1 MNFKQD
7 RAIYLQIADYI
18 TENIL
23 SGKWKEGDRIPS
35 VRDLAVSIEVNP
47 NTVAHTYNYLQDKG
61 IIYNQR
67 GIGYFIDNHAYAN
80 TQKLEKEAF
89 FKEQLPS
96 FFKNMMILNMSIN
109 EIEKMF
115 DEYKARVLTH
125 EDKTTRP
132 PDQPGSAQK
141 EKT

>member
-23 SGKWKEGDRIPS
+23 SGIWKENDRIPS

-47 NTVAHTYNYLQDKG
+47 NTVVRTYNYLQEKG

-67 GIGYFIDNHAYAN
+67 GIGYFIAENALKK
-80 TQKLEKEAF
+80 TQLLEREIF
-89 FKEQLPS
+89 FNEQLPQV
-96 FFKNMMILNMSIN
+96 FKTMELLEWSTYSGIFNKSS
-109 EIEKMF
+109 
-115 DEYKARVLTH
+115 LT
-125 EDKTTRP
+125 RGG
-132 PDQPGSAQK
+132 GSTLSMNSK
-141 EKT
+141 ESSL